1 MKISVLF
8 VCLGNICR
16 SPLAMNL
23 FIREVRER
31 GYQDYFEID
40 SCGTSD
46 YHIGSSPDS
55 RTIANARANG
65 LNVEHSARQL
75 TPQDLENYDYILAM
89 DRSNLLNIKNLDPSG
104 KYEDKIYLM
113 RDFDP
118 EEKGTEVPDPYFGGE
133 QGFQNVYD
141 ILKRSVSHF
150 LDLIAEEHNLAA
162 KQR

>member
-23 FIREVRER
+23 FIREVSEK
-31 GYQDYFEID
+31 GFSDYFEID

-55 RTIANARANG
+55 RTVENALKNG
-65 LNVEHSARQL
+65 LEINHSARQL
-75 TPQDLENYDYILAM
+75 TPSDLEKYDYLLAM
-89 DRSNLLNIKNLDPSG
+89 DRNNFANIRSLDPSG
-104 KYEDKIYLM
+104 QYEHKIFLM

-118 EEKGTEVPDPYFGGE
+118 KEIGAEVPDPYFGGE

-150 LDLIAEEHNLAA
+150 LNKIVEEH
-162 KQR
+162 KISTPRQ